1 MRIVVLGGTS
11 RTGRQLLAQ
20 AQQRGHQIV
29 AFTRRP
35 EALPASPAL
44 AAVIRGDGR
53 DPGALTGALA
63 GADAAISL
71 LPGGGRADPH
81 LASAAAR
88 ALITAMPCAG
98 VDRLV
103 VVSAYPIAGDR
114 PRLPIWVLRRV
125 LATPYAD
132 VAQMEQIITASD
144 LDWTIAR
151 LNRLTSKPATGAITT
166 STGLLDRPRPHSRA
180 DTAAVLL
187 DLAER
192 PVPARSAVNVTGA

>member
-1 MRIVVLGGTS
+1 MKIVVLGATS
-11 RTGRQLLAQ
+11 RTGLQLLAE
-20 AQQRGHQIV
+20 ARRRGHQIA

-35 EALPASPAL
+35 EALPDSAAL
-44 AAVIRGDGR
+44 AAVVRGDGR

-71 LPGGGRADPH
+71 LPGGRADPH

-88 ALITAMPCAG
+88 ALITAMPRAG

-114 PRLPIWVLRRV
+114 PPLPIWVLRRV

-132 VAQMEQIITASD
+132 VAQMEQIVTASD
-144 LDWTIAR
+144 LNWAIAR
-151 LNRLTSKPATGAITT
+151 LNRLTSKPATGAIAT
-166 STGLLDRPRPHSRA
+166 STGLLARARPHTRA

-192 PVPARSAVNVTGA
+192 PAPARTAVNVTGA

>member
-1 MRIVVLGGTS
+1 MRIVVLGATS
-11 RTGRQLLAQ
+11 RTGRWLLAQ
-20 AQQRGHQIV
+20 AQRRGHQIV
-29 AFTRRP
+29 AFTRRS
-35 EALPASPAL
+35 EALPDSPAL

-88 ALITAMPCAG
+88 ALITAMPRAG

-103 VVSAYPIAGDR
+103 MVSAYPIAGDR

-125 LATPYAD
+125 LATPYTD
-132 VAQMEQIITASD
+132 MAQMEQIVTASD

-151 LNRLTSKPATGAITT
+151 LNRLTSKPATGAIST
-166 STGLLDRPRPHSRA
+166 STGLLDRSRPHSRA

>member
-1 MRIVVLGGTS
+1 MRIVVLGATS
-11 RTGRQLLAQ
+11 RTGLQLLAE
-20 AQQRGHQIV
+20 ARRRGHQIV

-35 EALPASPAL
+35 EALPDSPAL

-88 ALITAMPCAG
+88 ALITAMPRAG

-114 PRLPIWVLRRV
+114 PRLAIWVLRRV

-132 VAQMEQIITASD
+132 VAQMEQIVTASD
-144 LDWTIAR
+144 LDWAIAR
-151 LNRLTSKPATGAITT
+151 LNRLTSKPATGAITA
-166 STGLLDRPRPHSRA
+166 STGLLDRARPHTRA

-192 PVPARSAVNVTGA
+192 PAPARTAVNLTGA